1 MELNRDAPATKGDL
15 LDLEARLNERHEM
28 LRTEAGHTRDDLIET
43 MRNIQTEM
51 LKAFYNFGQSNS
63 N

>member
-28 LRTEAGHTRDDLIET
+28 LRAEVGHTRDDLIET

-51 LKAFYNFGQSNS
+51 LKAFYNFG
-63 N
+63 